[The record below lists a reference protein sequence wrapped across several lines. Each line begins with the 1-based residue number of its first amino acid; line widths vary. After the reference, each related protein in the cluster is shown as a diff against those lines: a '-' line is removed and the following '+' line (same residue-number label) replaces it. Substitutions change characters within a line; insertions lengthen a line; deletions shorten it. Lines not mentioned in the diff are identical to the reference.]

1 MHHNLCRDNDNFFR
15 NSRIISDTTFEKT
28 HLIYLFLYERTRIG
42 LEFFQK
48 MTGRRKEIRKIVWK
62 DDTTGKSEN
71 PFQFFDAIFSRS
83 NISIKRIET
92 GRERKKRNEIKI
104 GPKKSKKKE
113 DSRKIASDKFP
124 SCMLIR
130 FVQASPQFSRKIL
143 GYFRDRVGR
152 SIVNDRGNN
161 SRVFVFRFHVPL
173 RVPPG
178 VFNRPCHA

>member
-48 MTGRRKEIRKIVWK
+48 MTGRRKEIRKIVRK

-92 GRERKKRNEIKI
+92 GRERKKET
-104 GPKKSKKKE
+104 KSKSVQRKVKK
-113 DSRKIASDKFP
+113 RR
-124 SCMLIR
+124 IR
-130 FVQASPQFSRKIL
+130 EKSHQTNFLLA
-143 GYFRDRVGR
+143 
-152 SIVNDRGNN
+152 
-161 SRVFVFRFHVPL
+161 
-173 RVPPG
+173 
-178 VFNRPCHA
+178 C